1 MDISITVVWRYN
13 PMNPIN
19 SINPSNPSNSS
30 NPINSSNTSNTPLA
44 WFVIQ
49 TKPKKEE
56 EARSY
61 LTTKG
66 LEIFNPLLESFSGKN
81 GKIYKTLNPL
91 FPGYIFGK
99 FVLDSDY
106 SLVRWGRGVKKVLG
120 LGGSYPTPVSE
131 EVIEIIKRRTDSN
144 GIVRKSYHFEAND
157 RVRIK
162 SGPLRDLLGI
172 FERWVSDSD
181 RVRILLNLIGYQP
194 AVEMHYSMIEKV
206 A

>member
-1 MDISITVVWRYN
+1 ME
-13 PMNPIN
+13 
-19 SINPSNPSNSS
+19 
-30 NPINSSNTSNTPLA
+30 

-56 EARSY
+56 DATSY
-61 LTTKG
+61 LSAKG
-66 LEIFNPLLESFSGKN
+66 LDIFSPLMENFRIRN
-81 GKIYKTLNPL
+81 GNISKELKPL

-120 LGGSYPTPVSE
+120 FGGYPAPVSE
-131 EVIEIIKRRTDSN
+131 EVVEIIKRRADSS
-144 GIVRKSYHFEAND
+144 GIVSINCQFRTND
-157 RVRIK
+157 RIRIK
-162 SGPLRDLLGI
+162 SGPLKDLFGI
-172 FERWVSDSD
+172 FERWVSDNE
-181 RVRILLNLIGYQP
+181 RVRILLSLIGYQP